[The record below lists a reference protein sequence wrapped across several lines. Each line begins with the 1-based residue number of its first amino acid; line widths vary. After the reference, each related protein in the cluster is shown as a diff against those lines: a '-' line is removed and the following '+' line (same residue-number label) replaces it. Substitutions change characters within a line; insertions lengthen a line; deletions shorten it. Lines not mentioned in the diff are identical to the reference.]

1 MNVSRRRYMG
11 GEEKLPYDAEVLYL
25 ECTGTQ
31 YIITNF
37 VPNQDNVR
45 VVIDAKKTVS
55 GGDNMLVY
63 VAHANGY
70 YFNLN
75 WYSQNAYFRFR
86 GDSKTILAA
95 VGRHLFELGST
106 SKVDSSSVSMGG
118 SLTLV
123 GNTTAMWIGR
133 SAGGSYLNGKIYSVQ
148 AYYGDTLVLDL
159 IPVRIGQVGYMYDR
173 VSGDLFGNSG
183 TGSFTIGPD
192 VTDE

>member
-11 GEEKLPYDAEVLYL
+11 AKGGSIPYQRIEYL
-25 ECTGTQ
+25 ESTGTQ

-45 VVIDAKKTVS
+45 VAVDAEKTAS
-55 GGDNMLVY
+55 GGDNMLVH
-63 VAHANGY
+63 VANAIGY

-75 WYSQNAYFRFR
+75 WYSQTAYFRFR
-86 GDSKTILAA
+86 GDSKTISAH

-106 SKVDSSSVSMGG
+106 SKVDSSSASMGG

-133 SAGGSYLNGKIYSVQ
+133 SAGGSYFKGKIYSVQ

-159 IPVRIGQVGYMYDR
+159 IPVRIGQVGYLYDT
-173 VSGDLFGNSG
+173 VSEELFGNAG
-183 TGSFTIGPD
+183 TGDFILGPD
-192 VTDE
+192 IN

>member
-11 GEEKLPYDAEVLYL
+11 SEEKLPYDAEVLYL

-45 VVIDAKKTVS
+45 VVADAEKTVA

-63 VAHANGY
+63 VPNANGY

-75 WYSQNAYFRFR
+75 WYSTTAYFRFR
-86 GDSKTILAA
+86 GDSKTISAA

-106 SKVDSSSVSMGG
+106 SKVDSSSVSVGYTEI
-118 SLTLV
+118 TLV

-133 SAGGSYLNGKIYSVQ
+133 TAGGSYFKGKIYSVQ

-159 IPVRIGQVGYMYDR
+159 IPVRIGQVGYLYDKI
-173 VSGDLFGNSG
+173 SGELFGNAG
-183 TGSFTIGPD
+183 TGNFTLGHDIN
-192 VTDE
+192 